1 MTPRRTTATPRTSRT
16 LQQSL
21 ASAGLIAI
29 ALSACATLPPPPNE
43 QMAVS
48 AAAIQNAAAAGA
60 TEFAPAELA
69 LARDK
74 MNRATQA
81 AAADEPVRAMALAQQ
96 AQADAKLAQ
105 AKAESAKSKK
115 AADALNEADR
125 ALREEMARKTTPTTP
140 RN

>member
-1 MTPRRTTATPRTSRT
+1 MNASLPTLYRKLTSAGV
-16 LQQSL
+16 LAAIVL
-21 ASAGLIAI
+21 GLGACASA
-29 ALSACATLPPPPNE
+29 PPPPNE

-81 AAADEPVRAMALAQQ
+81 ATADEPVRAMALAQQ

-105 AKAESAKSKK
+105 AKAEAAKSKK
-115 AADALNEADR
+115 ASDALDEAAR
-125 ALREEMARKTTPTTP
+125 ALREEMARKTAPNTP